1 MNGVIMQY
9 TQKSLKFKDM
19 VVEIGELMKSRIAIF
34 ALILLIGYSLLLGY
48 WMLWGFGRTTQPDYR
63 YNLVPFLTITSYFPI
78 RTMSSWINIVGNIA
92 VFMPFG
98 VLLPLA
104 FRIRFLKSLGFFLV
118 GLCLLEVT
126 QLLSRRGSLDVDDI
140 ILNSVGFMLGYGLLC
155 IMKKWKIAR
164 TY

>member
-1 MNGVIMQY
+1 
-9 TQKSLKFKDM
+9 
-19 VVEIGELMKSRIAIF
+19 MKSRVAIF

-48 WMLWGFGRTTQPDYR
+48 WMLWGFGRTTQPDYS

-98 VLLPLA
+98 VLLPHT
-104 FRIRFLKSLGFFLV
+104 FRTRFLKSLGFFLA

-140 ILNSVGFMLGYGLLC
+140 ILNSVGFTLGYVLLC
-155 IMKKWKIAR
+155 FIKKWKNTR
-164 TY
+164 TF